1 MEINTSVEVKKRG
14 AIAEIIFGSSK
25 GNSLTGETLGLLERE
40 ILECS
45 SDEEIKCILLKS
57 KGEKAFCSG
66 ASFDEMLTIHDLET
80 AQKFF
85 SGFYK
90 VLLAIKNSSKIV
102 VIRAQ
107 GKSTG
112 GGVGLLCAADYIFA
126 TKDSAIALTELN
138 LGIGPFV
145 IEPFV
150 SRKIGKSEFLAMAL
164 DTEFRK
170 AKWAKKNHIYHR
182 VSKNI
187 EEMDEE
193 IECFLQKLTG
203 RSQKA
208 LAQIKNASWAL
219 ENGWAFD
226 EYVRA
231 RIEMSA
237 QLVLEDETKEK
248 IVQARAFL
256 KK

>member
-1 MEINTSVEVKKRG
+1 MEIHTSVEVKKRG

-25 GNSLTGETLGLLERE
+25 GNSLTGETLDLLERE

-45 SDEEIKCILLKS
+45 SNREIKCILIKS
-57 KGEKAFCSG
+57 KGEKIFCAG
-66 ASFDEMLTIHDLET
+66 ASFDEMLAINNLEM

-90 VLLAIKNSSKIV
+90 VLLAIKNCSKIV
-102 VIRAQ
+102 VVRAQ

-112 GGVGLLCAADYIFA
+112 GGVGLLCAADYVFA
-126 TKDSAIALTELN
+126 TKDSSIALTELN

-170 AKWAKKNHIYHR
+170 AKWAKKNHIYHEIF
-182 VSKNI
+182 KNI
-187 EEMDEE
+187 EEMDEK
-193 IECFLQKLTG
+193 IESFLQKLTAH
-203 RSQKA
+203 SQKA
-208 LAQIKNASWAL
+208 LAQIKNVSWVS
-219 ENGWAFD
+219 ENLGGFD
-226 EYVRA
+226 ENVLA

-248 IVQARAFL
+248 IIQARAFL